1 MGAQIWAGKRFYQR
15 KDIHILDFYYLNDSG
30 TGAGIE
36 NIPVGNLGQAAFAV
50 IKQQIDENAGDTTWT
65 FSGKNV
71 GVQQFKDNEGKPID
85 GQYDVNGTGNL
96 SANYKTLNAR
106 DVYKFDLRWNGIPL
120 WKDASCFPRPRHDL
134 GTSLNHRFTEGR
146 CRAGC

>member
-15 KDIHILDFYYLNDSG
+15 KDIHIFNFYYLNVSG

-50 IKQQIDENAGDTTWT
+50 IRQQIDENAGDTTWT

-71 GVQQFKDNEGKPID
+71 GVQLG
-85 GQYDVNGTGNL
+85 
-96 SANYKTLNAR
+96 R
-106 DVYKFDLRWNGIPL
+106 DHI
-120 WKDASCFPRPRHDL
+120 
-134 GTSLNHRFTEGR
+134 
-146 CRAGC
+146 